1 MIAIFLAVM
10 ISLVFMNVV
19 LRYVFTMGFVWSE
32 EIARLSFIFIVYL
45 GSIEA
50 MRDNRHLLI
59 DTFMLK
65 APKPVQIALYALT
78 QIIIIWMMLVLT
90 RGAWALVAQ
99 NRYNVWIA
107 TGFPSFIVHFFGCI
121 LGVSVSIIS
130 SINLVRLFVLKTPV
144 IDLIRMRDGGV
155 IDDGAIPDG
164 ESAETPDS
172 ASDSKHGSATAN

>member
-19 LRYVFTMGFVWSE
+19 LRYVFTIGFVWSE

-59 DTFMLK
+59 DTVLLK
-65 APKPVQIALYALT
+65 TPKPVQITLYALT
-78 QIIIIWMMLVLT
+78 QIIVIWMMIVLT
-90 RGAWALVAQ
+90 RGAWALVLQ

-107 TGFPSFIVHFFGCI
+107 TGFPSFVVHFFGCI
-121 LGVSVSIIS
+121 VGASVAFIS
-130 SINLVRLFVLKTPV
+130 GINLFRLFVLKVPV
-144 IDLIRMRDGGV
+144 SELIKVRNDDVVNDESTDDGS
-155 IDDGAIPDG
+155 IDDKVVN
-164 ESAETPDS
+164 
-172 ASDSKHGSATAN
+172 SKVIQNH